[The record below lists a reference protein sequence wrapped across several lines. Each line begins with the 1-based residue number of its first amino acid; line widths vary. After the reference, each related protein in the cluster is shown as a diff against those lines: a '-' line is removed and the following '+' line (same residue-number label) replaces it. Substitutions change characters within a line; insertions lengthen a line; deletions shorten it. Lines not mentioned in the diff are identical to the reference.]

1 MLSQTK
7 LAATLSDASLR
18 QIEALGE
25 VREVGPGEP
34 LFDARYDA
42 LDLHVV
48 LRGDLRLQRS
58 TPGTRGVW
66 LGPGDIV
73 GEIGF
78 ILGTPRTAEVRAGE
92 SGAAVWR
99 VARGRYLDE
108 PPPERLALLARFFLG
123 LAPLVRVRYAKVMAE
138 RAAAEASVARE
149 HCDHAHPAIRH
160 VAAFLRGS
168 RGVDPWETA
177 ASVFSFVRQLPY
189 RIGFWKVRASRTL
202 DLGFGM
208 CTTKSNLQVALLRA
222 SGVEAEFG
230 EVSCDAGSLDPILP
244 SGYRHLGHRKPHIK
258 HYFAVARLGGRWV
271 PMDATF
277 PAAVWRKLHPEHD
290 SAAPERGEA
299 VNPLGDMLRRDPFDF
314 RRMPDLSEVMAK
326 QPFFDADGVEAM
338 NVVLDRLQGRV
349 LPAPSWAA
357 KIERL
362 LEEDLRAAY
371 LQAYAGLVADAHR
384 LREVITERPILPAV
398 APEDLAFVI

>member
-7 LAATLSDASLR
+7 LASTMPDASLR

-25 VREVGPGEP
+25 VCKLAPGQP
-34 LFDARYDA
+34 LFDTHADA
-42 LDLHVV
+42 SLDLHVV
-48 LRGDLRLQRS
+48 LRGDLRLHRNHGS
-58 TPGTRGVW
+58 RDVW

-78 ILGTPRTAEVRAGE
+78 VLGTPRTADVRAGDG
-92 SGAAVWR
+92 GASVWH
-99 VARGRYLDE
+99 VERGRFLGQ
-108 PPPERLALLARFFLG
+108 PPADRLALLSRLFLG

-138 RAAAEASVARE
+138 RAAADARVAHE
-149 HCDHAHPAIRH
+149 HNDADHPAIRQM
-160 VAAFLRGS
+160 AAFLAAK
-168 RGVDPWETA
+168 DPLDTA
-177 ASVFSFVRQLPY
+177 AAVSAFVRQIPY
-189 RIGFWKVRASRTL
+189 RIGFWQVKASRTL
-202 DLGFGM
+202 ELGFGM

-222 SGVEAEFG
+222 AGIEAEFG
-230 EVSCDAGSLDPILP
+230 EVLCESSSMDGILP
-244 SGYRHLGHRKPHIK
+244 SGYRHLGRRKPHIK
-258 HYFAVARLGGRWV
+258 HYFAVARLAGRWI

-277 PAAVWRKLHPEHD
+277 PSAVWQRLHPEHE
-290 SAAPERGEA
+290 AAEPARGEA

-349 LPAPSWAA
+349 LPAPSWAS

-362 LEEDLRAAY
+362 LEEDLRAAF
-371 LQAYAGLVADAHR
+371 LQAYAGLQTDTHR
-384 LREVITERPILPAV
+384 LRAAILDRPPQPSV
-398 APEDLAFVI
+398 APEDRAYVI

>member
-7 LAATLSDASLR
+7 LASTMSDSSLR
-18 QIEALGE
+18 QIEALGQ
-25 VREVGPGEP
+25 VREVPPGQP
-34 LFDARYDA
+34 LFDAQGDTN

-48 LRGDLRLQRS
+48 LRGDLRLVRNH
-58 TPGTRGVW
+58 GGRDVW

-78 ILGTPRTAEVRAGE
+78 VLGTPRTADVRAGE
-92 SGAAVWR
+92 TGASVWHVSR
-99 VARGRYLDE
+99 ARYLDR
-108 PPPERLALLARFFLG
+108 PPPERLPLLSRLFLG
-123 LAPLVRVRYAKVMAE
+123 LAPLVRVRYAKVIAE
-138 RAAAEASVARE
+138 RTAAAGQVW
-149 HCDHAHPAIRH
+149 HDHTDHDHPAVRH
-160 VAAFLRGS
+160 VSAFLAAG
-168 RGVDPWETA
+168 DPWDTA
-177 ASVFSFVRQLPY
+177 AAIFSFVRQLPY
-189 RIGFWKVRASRTL
+189 RIGFWQVKASRTL
-202 DLGFGM
+202 ELGFGM

-222 SGVEAEFG
+222 AGVEAEFG
-230 EVSCDAGSLDPILP
+230 EVLCDAGSMDAILP

-258 HYFAVARLGGRWV
+258 HYFAVARLGDRWL

-277 PAAVWRKLHPEHD
+277 PTAVWRKLHPEHD
-290 SAAPERGEA
+290 AAPPERGEA

-349 LPAPSWAA
+349 LPAPSWAS

-362 LEEDLRAAY
+362 LEEDLRAAF
-371 LQAYAGLVADAHR
+371 LQSYAGLTSDAHR
-384 LREVITERPILPAV
+384 LRAAIMDRPAQPAV
-398 APEDLAFVI
+398 AHEERAYVI